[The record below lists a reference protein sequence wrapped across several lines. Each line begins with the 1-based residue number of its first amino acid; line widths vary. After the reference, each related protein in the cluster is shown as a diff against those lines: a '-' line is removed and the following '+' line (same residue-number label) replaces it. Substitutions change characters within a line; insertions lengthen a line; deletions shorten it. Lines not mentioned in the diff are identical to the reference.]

1 MITMKVNLIPYQH
14 YGIELNKL
22 NFEQL
27 TPEKATMMVRG
38 IVNGTYEFVQ
48 RLDKTQQIVS
58 GEDGLNLLIAYL
70 NQHPYVEVPLS
81 KQNLFEEFV

>member
-1 MITMKVNLIPYQH
+1 MIIMKVNLVPYQH

-27 TPEKATMMVRG
+27 TPEKATMMVRE
-38 IVNGTYEFVQ
+38 IVNGTYPFTQ
-48 RLDKTQQIVS
+48 RLDKKQQIIL

-70 NQHPYVEVPLS
+70 NSHPYTEVPVS
-81 KQNLFEEFV
+81 QRNLFEEFA